1 MSQSENAMDSRTA
14 PPTAPGTYDLVEVA
28 EAMRSLSLRV
38 AEDPG
43 QPLDLLVTIAVER
56 VPGARWASV
65 SMVRAGRFT
74 TAAST
79 DDRAVRADLLQ
90 YELGTG
96 PCVDAVLHN
105 SVYVTGDVRTEPR
118 WIEWGQRASAEVGV
132 NSVLSQRLHHQHR
145 GGVLAGLNIYFDAPA
160 AFDRVAHRGRRRL
173 GVASQNSNR
182 NLADLGGR
190 PAVERSCA
198 VRSAGRGR
206 GSVRGRPAC
215 PGGSHHRRAR

>member
-90 YELGTG
+90 YELG
-96 PCVDAVLHN
+96 
-105 SVYVTGDVRTEPR
+105 
-118 WIEWGQRASAEVGV
+118 RASCRE
-132 NSVLSQRLHHQHR
+132 
-145 GGVLAGLNIYFDAPA
+145 
-160 AFDRVAHRGRRRL
+160 RV
-173 GVASQNSNR
+173 
-182 NLADLGGR
+182 
-190 PAVERSCA
+190 
-198 VRSAGRGR
+198 
-206 GSVRGRPAC
+206 
-215 PGGSHHRRAR
+215 

>member
-1 MSQSENAMDSRTA
+1 MRQPHGSSS
-14 PPTAPGTYDLVEVA
+14 APGTYDLVEVA
-28 EAMRSLSLRV
+28 EAMRLTVARV

-43 QPLDLLVTIAVER
+43 STAGPPGDHRRGAG
-56 VPGARWASV
+56 PGARWASV

-145 GGVLAGLNIYFDAPA
+145 GRCPGRAQHLLRRTRRLRPRRSRCRSDPGHPW
-160 AFDRVAHRGRRRL
+160 GRRALR
-173 GVASQNSNR
+173 
-182 NLADLGGR
+182 D
-190 PAVERSCA
+190 
-198 VRSAGRGR
+198 AGDE
-206 GSVRGRPAC
+206 P
-215 PGGSHHRRAR
+215 RRQPEQGTAEQP